1 MMLIWRLIPVF
12 QRVRELPVN
21 AGVDVMGY
29 LRPKSQ
35 YNKGKVSEFEERKSF
50 EESIINEHL

>member
-1 MMLIWRLIPVF
+1 M
-12 QRVRELPVN
+12 N
-21 AGVDVMGY
+21 AGLAFEMGY

-35 YNKGKVSEFEERKSF
+35 YNKGKVAEFEERKSF

>member
-1 MMLIWRLIPVF
+1 MDEDLNLKDNERQECECWSR
-12 QRVRELPVN
+12 
-21 AGVDVMGY
+21 VMGY

-35 YNKGKVSEFEERKSF
+35 YNKGKVAEFEERKPY

>member
-1 MMLIWRLIPVF
+1 MNEDLNLNDEERQPCECWSR
-12 QRVRELPVN
+12 
-21 AGVDVMGY
+21 VMGY

-50 EESIINEHL
+50 EESVINEHL

>member
-1 MMLIWRLIPVF
+1 MEDYTPAFLIAK
-12 QRVRELPVN
+12 ELSSN
-21 AGVDVMGY
+21 AGHDVMGY

-50 EESIINEHL
+50 EEEVMINE